1 MKFNLQNLFLQ
12 IFSLRKD
19 RMTSITQVV
28 EKITKYCVDNNIL
41 TGQEIRTLF
50 VRSSSNI
57 EENMS
62 ESPFGRGLRK
72 YFVFIPTEIFV
83 CAFDAGNYS
92 MHAFNDIQKDASYII
107 NFDEIVKIWDG
118 KIPYVKFYETPKRKF
133 WYSTLT
139 PYLTQVRIETRKQSY
154 NGVEY
159 YPHEVKV
166 IDYKYKS
173 FWEPVDND
181 VKIKVQKMRDEWR
194 AMRKNNSGIEEF
206 VPPPNIEIKEMEL

>member
-1 MKFNLQNLFLQ
+1 
-12 IFSLRKD
+12 
-19 RMTSITQVV
+19 MTSITQVV

-57 EENMS
+57 QENMS
-62 ESPFGRGLRK
+62 ESPYGSGLRK

-83 CAFDAGNYS
+83 CAFDAGNHF
-92 MHAFNDIQKDASYII
+92 MHAYNDMQKDASYII

-133 WYSTLT
+133 WYSAST

-154 NGVEY
+154 NGVDY

-173 FWEPVDND
+173 FWEKIDND

-194 AMRKNNSGIEEF
+194 ALRKNNKVEEF

>member
-1 MKFNLQNLFLQ
+1 MA
-12 IFSLRKD
+12 
-19 RMTSITQVV
+19 SITQVV
-28 EKITKYCVDNNIL
+28 EKVTKYCVDNNIL

-57 EENMS
+57 QENMS
-62 ESPFGRGLRK
+62 ESPYGSGLRK

-83 CAFDAGNYS
+83 CAFDAGNHFR
-92 MHAFNDIQKDASYII
+92 HAYNDMQKDASYII
-107 NFDEIVKIWDG
+107 NFDEIVRIWDG

-133 WYSTLT
+133 WYSAST

-173 FWEPVDND
+173 FWEQVDNA
-181 VKIKVQKMRDEWR
+181 VKNKVQKMRDEWR
-194 AMRKNNSGIEEF
+194 AMRKNNKVEEF
-206 VPPPNIEIKEMEL
+206 VPPPNIEIKEMAL